1 MHLHA
6 RYIGAEL
13 LIEGVTPPPFGP
25 GFTAVQVADADTL
38 EVWVTSFEDTADTT
52 VWRLLREGAVIAMS
66 EVGGF

>member
-6 RYIGAEL
+6 RYSGADL
-13 LIEGVTPPPFGP
+13 LIQAAAIPPFGP
-25 GFTAVQVADADTL
+25 GFTAAQVADADTL

-52 VWRLLREGAVIAMS
+52 VWRLLREGPVIAMS